1 MPTLNWIGKEAVEH
15 HHKEVPYR
23 LIHCDGELSAG
34 DPDAGN
40 LLVQGDNLEAL
51 KALLPYYGGEVKCIY
66 IDPPYNTGN
75 EDWHYNDNNNHPEI
89 KAWLNKAVGKE
100 AEDLSRHDKWLCM
113 MYPRLRLLRDFLRA
127 DGLILISV
135 DDNEVQALRFLMD
148 ELFGRSR
155 FVAQFV
161 WNTDG
166 HTDNQFPIKVNHEY
180 VVCYSKNPS
189 ATKFGYVIDPNTRE
203 ESNLWAGFAEN
214 SITKNGPRNPPSE
227 ILLPIGFPIQDQDG
241 IIPASVIPHGLV
253 EAMEVEGLSSN
264 PLKRRF
270 PGVQFPLRLDNMIFE
285 DGRLTTP
292 CRVFSGWANA
302 NKLRAFIENDCK
314 PISED
319 DGEKTRFY
327 LSPTGVIYYRKEKE
341 GTARN
346 IVSVLR
352 NFSTTEKM
360 RSEIESMGLS
370 FTYPKPKELMKY
382 LLRVSSGPDDLIL
395 DSFAGSGTT
404 GQAVLEINTEDASN
418 RKFILVELDERVAS
432 TVTAPRLGKVIS
444 GYLRHDNPKD
454 SVDGVGGGFR
464 YCRLGVPLFNEFG
477 DIDISVS
484 FPDLAAHVF
493 FSETGAPIPAKA
505 KGHSPYLGKHGDKV
519 VYLLFAS
526 GQEGMPREA
535 AGNVLTPDALANL
548 PAPPDGFEGLRVV
561 YAEGCTVSPDRMKA
575 EGVVFKQIP
584 YQIAGV

>member
-15 HHKEVPYR
+15 HHKEVPFR

-40 LLVQGDNLEAL
+40 LLVQGDNLDAL
-51 KALLPYYGGEVKCIY
+51 KALLPYYGGQVKCIY
-66 IDPPYNTGN
+66 VDPPYNTGN
-75 EDWHYNDNNNHPEI
+75 EGWTYNDNNSHPEI
-89 KAWLNKAVGKE
+89 KRWLGRTVGIE

-113 MYPRLRLLRDFLRA
+113 MYPRLRLLRDFMRH
-127 DGLILISV
+127 DGLIFVSI
-135 DDNEVQALRFLMD
+135 DDNEAQSLRFLMD
-148 ELFGRSR
+148 EIFGRGR

-180 VVCYSKNPS
+180 VVCYAKSGS
-189 ATKFGYVIDPNTRE
+189 GARFGYVIDPNTRE

-227 ILLPIGFPIQDQDG
+227 IVLPTGFPILANDG
-241 IIPASVIPHGLV
+241 ILAATDIPDGLID
-253 EAMEVEGLSSN
+253 AMVNEGLSSN

-270 PGVQFPLRLDNMIFE
+270 PGVQFPLRLDPMVIE
-285 DGRLTTP
+285 GGCLARP

-302 NKLRAFIENDCK
+302 NKLKSFIEGGCK
-314 PISED
+314 ALDEENGQTTVFFCS
-319 DGEKTRFY
+319 
-327 LSPTGVIYYRKEKE
+327 LSGVIYYRREKKD
-341 GTARN
+341 TARN
-346 IVSVLR
+346 ILSVLR

-360 RSEIESMGLS
+360 RSEIEGMGLFFS
-370 FTYPKPKELMKY
+370 YPKPKELIKY
-382 LLRVSSGPDDLIL
+382 LIEVGSSAGDIIM

-404 GQAVLEINTEDASN
+404 GQAVLELNKEE
-418 RKFILVELDERVAS
+418 REERRFLLVEIDEEVAEK
-432 TVTAPRLGKVIS
+432 TTATRLGKVIS
-444 GYLRHDNPKD
+444 GYLRHDDEN
-454 SVDGVGGGFR
+454 SVVEGVGGGFR
-464 YCRLGVPLFNEFG
+464 YCHLGVPLFNEFG
-477 DIDISVS
+477 DINASVI

-505 KGHSPYLGKHGDKV
+505 KGNSPYLGKQGGKA
-519 VYLLFAS
+519 VYLLFAP
-526 GQEGMPREA
+526 GQEGVPREA
-535 AGNVLTPDALANL
+535 AGNVLTPDALADL
-548 PAPPDGFEGLRVV
+548 PARPEGFEGLRVV